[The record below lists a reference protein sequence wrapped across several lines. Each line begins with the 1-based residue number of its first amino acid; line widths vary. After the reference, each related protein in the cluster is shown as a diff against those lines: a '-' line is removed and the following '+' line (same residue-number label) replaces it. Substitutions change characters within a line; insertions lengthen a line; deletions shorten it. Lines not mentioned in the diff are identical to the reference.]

1 MIDLGSKKRKLYFIK
16 LKDGKVLKIKMPTR
30 SMLVDLINFR
40 NMDADTD
47 LEIMEELYDFMLKI
61 FNRNENDRVFTTE
74 EIEDMFDDINLAIYV
89 LKDYLNFA
97 LNKLGE

>member
-40 NMDADTD
+40 NMDADND

-61 FNRNENDRVFTTE
+61 FNRNENGRVFKAE
-74 EIEDMFDDINLAIYV
+74 EIENMFDDVNLAIYV
-89 LKDYLNFA
+89 LKDYMNFA
-97 LNKLGE
+97 FDKMGE